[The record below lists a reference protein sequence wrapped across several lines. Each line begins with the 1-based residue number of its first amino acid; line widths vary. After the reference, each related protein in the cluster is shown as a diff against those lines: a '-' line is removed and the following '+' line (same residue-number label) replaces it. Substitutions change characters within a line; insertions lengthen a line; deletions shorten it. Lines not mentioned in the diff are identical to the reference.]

1 VIETTPLCWKAALL
15 SPFQCGGTDTMF
27 FVVDITPIGDDA
39 TSGEKGAH
47 VLDKVRVGNTMLML
61 VGD

>member
-1 VIETTPLCWKAALL
+1 
-15 SPFQCGGTDTMF
+15 MF